1 MKRIPE
7 KIKYLVFGISTLIF
21 LIFYFEII
29 RLDSF
34 LQNIVEYYFISYFNN
49 LDNLIFASIPVFGM
63 LLNSY
68 RNKFEIFKL
77 IMDILI
83 ILFCATITFGIG
95 IYFVSVIGKNSNPLI
110 PEYFINEPFPIF
122 STLTIGIGIGIPFLL
137 IKRNEKRN
145 ELNDIGNKY

>member
-1 MKRIPE
+1 
-7 KIKYLVFGISTLIF
+7 
-21 LIFYFEII
+21 
-29 RLDSF
+29 
-34 LQNIVEYYFISYFNN
+34 
-49 LDNLIFASIPVFGM
+49 
-63 LLNSY
+63 
-68 RNKFEIFKL
+68 
-77 IMDILI
+77 MDILI